1 MSTDHRQSTLLDLD
15 TSESD
20 RGEYGGP
27 ELFGTV
33 DYSGFSELGELGEG
47 ESLRPIN
54 WNLLT
59 GDEAMAEW
67 TDLDAWVTWLRLT
80 YGMPPT
86 VVPPYWHRHDELV
99 WELSALHTHWLNA
112 YHPDPRP
119 RSSTGTPTSC
129 CSSAMTSPSV
139 APSKT
144 KSTPRRSR
152 LHSGTARGP
161 HPQPHVFAGRVL
173 APRRHGERPA
183 PYAERTFSCCLP
195 TR

>member
-112 YHPDPRP
+112 YHPDGTPSGPIGWHRDFAEARNRLREWVSTAGCRLDRDRP
-119 RSSTGTPTSC
+119 PQRHCTRPSSTAARLRRPCSGPT
-129 CSSAMTSPSV
+129 A
-139 APSKT
+139 
-144 KSTPRRSR
+144 
-152 LHSGTARGP
+152 
-161 HPQPHVFAGRVL
+161 
-173 APRRHGERPA
+173 
-183 PYAERTFSCCLP
+183 